1 MSVIEFRIR
10 EDLYDCTPHPVP
22 SKKMVPS
29 WYKNMSQYVD
39 ETNNCPMHDGNN
51 NLTMKS
57 CIPIRDTLVSGYT
70 LLLPADLIIE
80 TTDENIKVQWK
91 DQTEDFVGSHSIK
104 QIKGSPL
111 EKMASKSANAILKI
125 NNPWRIYTKPGYSCH
140 FTTPAYHDLPFEIL
154 PGIVD
159 TDGIHEVNFPILWK
173 TNEKHVLMKKGFP
186 MVQIFPFKRESWD
199 SKVVVQPEMT
209 ERKKQKNFNT
219 YVGHWYRD
227 FVHKKKSYK

>member
-29 WYKNMSQYVD
+29 WYKNMGQYID
-39 ETNNCPMHDGNN
+39 ESNNCPMHNGNS

-70 LLLPADLIIE
+70 MLLPADLIIE
-80 TTDENIKVQWK
+80 VVDGGVKVQWLDK
-91 DQTEDFVGSHSIK
+91 SEEFVTSHSID

-111 EKMASKSANAILKI
+111 EKMAKKSADVILKI
-125 NNPWRIYTKPGYSCH
+125 NSPWRIYTKPGYSCH
-140 FTTPAYHDLPFEIL
+140 ITTPAYHDLPFEIL

-159 TDGIHEVNFPILWK
+159 TDGIHELNFPILWK

-186 MVQIFPFKRESWD
+186 MVQIFPFKRESWN
-199 SKVVVQPEMT
+199 SKVIVQPHIED
-209 ERKKQKNFNT
+209 EKRRKNFNT